1 MNFLIRLLITAA
13 ALWVAVQLV
22 PGIEHAGPPV
32 ELIGVALVFG
42 LVNAVIRPVLKLLT
56 CPLVLLT
63 LGLFIF
69 VLNALML
76 WLTGALSQALGLEFL
91 VDGFIPALIGGLV
104 VGLVSTALNML
115 VGDKRRERDRD

>member
-1 MNFLIRLLITAA
+1 MKFLIRLVITAV
-13 ALWVAVQLV
+13 ALWVAVALV
-22 PGIEHAGPPV
+22 PGIEHTGSPI

-42 LVNAVIRPVLKLLT
+42 IVNAVIRPILLMLT

-76 WLTGALSQALGLEFL
+76 WLTGGLSQALGMGFAVHGFL
-91 VDGFIPALIGGLV
+91 PALLGGLV
-104 VGLVSTALNML
+104 VGLVSTVLNIML
-115 VGDKRRERDRD
+115 GDEKKREE